1 MKKTTALFALI
12 TLSLFLF
19 SISQAE
25 EKGEMAELLFVQNSH
40 DVSVEKGKLTL
51 KKVSPTTIFFTD
63 RPERIAGHMTT
74 KDFVDEWGKGDNSF
88 KADPPNAA
96 LSIFGKDE
104 IVDIE
109 VTLMNPRFEGDD
121 LVYDIAIL
129 QEDLKPVSGQS
140 SLFIDP
146 VGRPM
151 SPTSV
156 AGVHRRERRRV
167 VRHRVR

>member
-1 MKKTTALFALI
+1 MKRMSILFALI
-12 TLSLFLF
+12 ILSLFSF
-19 SISQAE
+19 SIAQAE

-40 DVSVEKGKLTL
+40 DVTLEKGKLTL

-74 KDFVDEWGKGDNSF
+74 KDFVDEWSQGDNSF

-109 VTLMNPRFEGDD
+109 VTLMNPQFKGDD
-121 LVYDIAIL
+121 LIYDIAIL
-129 QEDLKPVSGQS
+129 EEDLKPISGQS

-146 VGRPM
+146 IGRPM

-156 AGVHRRERRRV
+156 AGVHRRERTSV